1 MLQSKLKMSR
11 EAGLCHHTPSAARPR
26 LSLSLSASGPILPAK
41 RVSTSHCRA
50 TAAGAGAQ
58 ASQSA
63 ATASQ
68 QQQPT
73 STTQSS
79 TSLPE
84 PTAPSQNQSVPEA
97 DSTAVADVTTL
108 SQQQQEQ
115 QLRDAEADE
124 FTEVMEAVEVVVVRQ
139 EPMQVLQT
147 YSTAATT
154 FLTTERVGQGISVGV
169 IAVLLTTLGIAIMN
183 AYKKANTPRAKRSQQ
198 VDRNLQLVE
207 GLNEFL
213 PSKRSALTQRIAKSL
228 QSRAGCTPVEA
239 FRKYLWYLLRE
250 RKFDQAAVDD
260 MVHLKAMLSLTDA
273 QTAEA
278 LRERAQR
285 VYDKYGTL
293 MLNTEGM
300 TLEGVQRKSTCK
312 NLLRKLLYL
321 TENAMLLP
329 QAASATGSSS
339 EADTT
344 VVDLR
349 KIFGA
354 TEADLSDLRIVNLA
368 LEEVDLESVMDLP
381 SAPDAAAAAESSAD
395 STSDSLSS
403 APKPPSSQ

>member
-1 MLQSKLKMSR
+1 MSR
-11 EAGLCHHTPSAARPR
+11 EAGLYYHTPSAARTR
-26 LSLSLSASGPILPAK
+26 LSLSLPGSGPWLPAK

-50 TAAGAGAQ
+50 TAAGPGAQ

-63 ATASQ
+63 AAAPQ

-73 STTQSS
+73 SNTQSS
-79 TSLPE
+79 PSLPE
-84 PTAPSQNQSVPEA
+84 PTVPSQSQSAPEA
-97 DSTAVADVTTL
+97 DSTAAVADVTTL

-207 GLNEFL
+207 GLNEYL

-260 MVHLKAMLSLTDA
+260 MVHLKAMLGLTDA

-329 QAASATGSSS
+329 QQTAPVTGSSS
-339 EADTT
+339 EADAT

-381 SAPDAAAAAESSAD
+381 SAPDAAAAAAAADSSAQ
-395 STSDSLSS
+395 SASDSPAS
-403 APKPPSSQ
+403 ASKPPSSQ